1 MSTNSSAILP
11 AILGGEPLF
20 AEKIPMV
27 RPVLPAFEEMS
38 EGIRRILESGMVTKG
53 PLMRQFEQEIAEHL
67 GVKHAIAVSSCTS
80 GMMLVH
86 KALGLEGEVIL
97 PSFTFMATASAA
109 VWAGLRPVFADVD
122 RQTNNL
128 DAAAAEAA
136 ITPRTVA
143 IVAVHQ
149 FGNPADIE
157 GLQRVAARHSLKL
170 ILDAAHGFG
179 ARYQGEPVGRQGDAQ
194 IFSLSPTKL
203 LITGEGGIVATND
216 DELAERI
223 RMGREYGND
232 GNYDSAFPG
241 LNARMPEFNAL
252 LGLHSLKRLEAAARH
267 RNETVALFQELL
279 GRLPG
284 IHFQKVRPGDRHS
297 YRELSLMIDPQAF
310 GLNRDEIALALAAEN
325 IDTRK
330 YYYPP
335 IHRQTAYRQYY
346 DGRPLP
352 NTDWLSENSL
362 SLPMWSNMSEEV
374 VRKICRAFERL
385 YENARRVREKLNSQ

>member
-1 MSTNSSAILP
+1 
-11 AILGGEPLF
+11 
-20 AEKIPMV
+20 MV
-27 RPVLPAFEEMS
+27 RPVLPTFDEMAD
-38 EGIRRILESGMVTKG
+38 GIQRILESGMVTKG
-53 PLMRQFEQEIAEHL
+53 PFMRQFEQAIAEHL

-86 KALGLEGEVIL
+86 KALDLQGEVIL

-122 RQTNNL
+122 RETNNL
-128 DAAAAEAA
+128 DPAAAEAA

-149 FGNPADIE
+149 FGNPADIA
-157 GLQRVAARHSLKL
+157 GLQRVAERHGLKL
-170 ILDAAHGFG
+170 IFDAAHGFG
-179 ARYQGEPVGRQGDAQ
+179 ARYQGEPVGKQGDAQ

-216 DELAERI
+216 DALAERI

-252 LGLHSLKRLEAAARH
+252 LGLHSLKRLEEAARH
-267 RNETVALFQELL
+267 RNEIVALFQELL

-284 IHFQKVRPGDRHS
+284 IGFQKVRPGDRHS
-297 YRELSLMIDPQAF
+297 YRELSITIDAEAF
-310 GLNRDEIALALAAEN
+310 GLTRDEVALALDAEN

-335 IHRQTAYRQYY
+335 IHRQKAYQQYY

-352 NTDWLSENSL
+352 NTDWLSTNSL
-362 SLPMWSNMSEEV
+362 SLPMWSNMSEAV
-374 VRKICRAFERL
+374 ATKVCQAFERL
-385 YENARRVREKLNSQ
+385 HENASQVRRKLNIR